1 MSEYNSFRSHFSQ
14 TRCHIIKTIKFL
26 QQVMSEYKNEVDSM
40 LSEDPQLAKEVEFD
54 MKRFEREQQEQ
65 SQLPTSNLNISKQN
79 VRFISCF
86 VVGQESANCGP
97 NLALKV
103 KICGP
108 RGPFHPEMFI
118 SKTIKIENFIIKT
131 YS

>member
-1 MSEYNSFRSHFSQ
+1 
-14 TRCHIIKTIKFL
+14 
-26 QQVMSEYKNEVDSM
+26 M

-79 VRFISCF
+79 VRFIF
-86 VVGQESANCGP
+86 VFVLDQGSENCSP
-97 NLALKV
+97 QSRNLRPASS
-103 KICGP
+103 
-108 RGPFHPEMFI
+108 F
-118 SKTIKIENFIIKT
+118 TIKNVKFNNNDFFLKKT